1 MGRASAA
8 FQMIDD
14 RKLFRQILPTCFFI
28 VSVNGRYGSSPLSD
42 RERERHYDRQS
53 SDANKAKAEPE
64 KTSAARLVM
73 AFAICRCC

>member
-28 VSVNGRYGSSPLSD
+28 VSVKV
-42 RERERHYDRQS
+42 
-53 SDANKAKAEPE
+53 KAGIATHRRP
-64 KTSAARLVM
+64 ALRV
-73 AFAICRCC
+73 F